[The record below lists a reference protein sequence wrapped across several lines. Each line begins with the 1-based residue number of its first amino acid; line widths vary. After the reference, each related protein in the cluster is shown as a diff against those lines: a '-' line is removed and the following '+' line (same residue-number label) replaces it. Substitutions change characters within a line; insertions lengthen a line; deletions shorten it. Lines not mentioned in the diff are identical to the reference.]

1 MSIRVFKNGDSYI
14 TLSKTSGFVDATG
27 VKHPAEAHTMW
38 SQAELEAIG
47 VFDTV
52 DDALQAGYQPTGWTF
67 EFTAGQVLRHWTGTQ
82 LIPPPMAVSR
92 YQFKQAILNAGKAAE
107 AQTAINAASS
117 EQKLRW
123 SDAANIRRDSDLISY
138 LKTSLS
144 LTDAQVDNFFRAAKL
159 IDD

>member
-1 MSIRVFKNGDSYI
+1 
-14 TLSKTSGFVDATG
+14 
-27 VKHPAEAHTMW
+27 
-38 SQAELEAIG
+38 
-47 VFDTV
+47 
-52 DDALQAGYQPTGWTF
+52 
-67 EFTAGQVLRHWTGTQ
+67 
-82 LIPPPMAVSR
+82 VSR

-123 SDAANIRRDSDLISY
+123 SDSANIRRDSDLISY